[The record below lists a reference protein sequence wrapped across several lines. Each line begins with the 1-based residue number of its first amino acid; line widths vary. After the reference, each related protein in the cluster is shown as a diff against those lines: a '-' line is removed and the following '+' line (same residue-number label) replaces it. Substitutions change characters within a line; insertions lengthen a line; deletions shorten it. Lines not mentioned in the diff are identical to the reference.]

1 MSFDLNQK
9 EIVKGFVALETVLN
23 CVGYL
28 PYVGIYAGACRRT
41 FGFMQVVGGVGLAGA
56 KALMALTSYENRQ
69 AKLEKSY
76 EALEFAVHGAANY
89 VRGEVEGLF
98 FPLRLVTLAWDMAG
112 LRWTY
117 SSEKSRSGQ
126 KTMDM
131 IAENVE
137 WIKDNI
143 QRAIN

>member
-1 MSFDLNQK
+1 MSFDLNRK

-23 CVGYL
+23 WAGYL

-41 FGFMQVVGGVGLAGA
+41 YGFMQMVGGVGLAGGR
-56 KALMALTSYENRQ
+56 ALMTFSSSDKCQ

-76 EALEFAVHGAANY
+76 KDLEFAVHGAANY
-89 VRGEVEGLF
+89 VRGEVESLF
-98 FPLRLVTLAWDMAG
+98 FPLRLITLAWDMAG

-117 SSEKSRSGQ
+117 SSEKNKSGQ

-131 IAENVE
+131 VAKNVE

-143 QRAIN
+143 QKALK